1 MILKHKNM
9 KDVAA
14 WILNPEEIIRGEP
27 SRVKVRWLNVTGKK
41 PFMCPSGIETITI
54 DNIGDWKELEG
65 VINNDRYE

>member
-14 WILNPEEIIRGEP
+14 WIL
-27 SRVKVRWLNVTGKK
+27 GKK